1 MLETASDCL
10 LTFHIIINYNKNVKY
25 NDLTKVIKGPYFS
38 RSDLLSQG
46 QKIFD
51 YQLHLWVKKGYLLK
65 LRNGVYAFVKDRER
79 IKGEEIATLL
89 YQPSYLSLESAL
101 AWYGFIPEMVYARV
115 SVTARI
121 NRTFTN
127 VFGTFIYR
135 HLKAELF
142 WGYTEIKTDHG
153 HYLLAEPEKA
163 LLDYIYLNLSRIR
176 SDADF
181 ENLRLNAD
189 MLKEK
194 LDADKFLKYLSAFGV
209 KKMRVW
215 ALRCLH

>member
-1 MLETASDCL
+1 M
-10 LTFHIIINYNKNVKY
+10 KY
-25 NDLTKVIKGPYFS
+25 NDLLKVINGAYFS

-46 QKIFD
+46 QKIFG

-79 IKGEEIATLL
+79 IKSEEIATLL

-101 AWYGFIPEMVYARV
+101 AWYGLIPEMVYAHV

-189 MLKEK
+189 MLKER

-209 KKMRVW
+209 KKMRSW

>member
-1 MLETASDCL
+1 M
-10 LTFHIIINYNKNVKY
+10 KY
-25 NDLTKVIKGPYFS
+25 NDLLKVINGAYFS

-46 QKIFD
+46 QKIFG

-65 LRNGVYAFVKDRER
+65 LRNGFYAFVKDREK
-79 IKGEEIATLL
+79 IKSEEIATLL

-101 AWYGFIPEMVYARV
+101 AWYGLIPEMVYAHV

-189 MLKEK
+189 MLKER

-209 KKMRVW
+209 KKMRAW

>member
-1 MLETASDCL
+1 M
-10 LTFHIIINYNKNVKY
+10 
-25 NDLTKVIKGPYFS
+25 DLSKVIKGPYFS

-46 QKIFD
+46 QKIFG

-79 IKGEEIATLL
+79 IKGEEIAALL

-101 AWYGFIPEMVYARV
+101 AWYGFIPEMVYAHV

-127 VFGTFIYR
+127 DFGTFIYR

-142 WGYTEIKTDHG
+142 WGYIEIKTDYG

-163 LLDYIYLNLSRIR
+163 LLDYLYLNLFRIR

-181 ENLRLNAD
+181 ENIRLNAD
-189 MLKEK
+189 MLKER
-194 LDADKFLKYLSAFGV
+194 LDADKFLKYLSAFDV
-209 KKMRVW
+209 KRMKAW

>member
-1 MLETASDCL
+1 M
-10 LTFHIIINYNKNVKY
+10 TFQLIINYNKKVKY
-25 NDLTKVIKGPYFS
+25 NDLLKVINGAYFS

-46 QKIFD
+46 QKIFG

-79 IKGEEIATLL
+79 IKSEEIATLL

-101 AWYGFIPEMVYARV
+101 AWYGLIPEMVYAHV

-142 WGYTEIKTDHG
+142 WGYTEIKTDYG

-181 ENLRLNAD
+181 ENLRLNTD

-209 KKMRVW
+209 KKMRAW

>member
-1 MLETASDCL
+1 M
-10 LTFHIIINYNKNVKY
+10 KY
-25 NDLTKVIKGPYFS
+25 MDLSKVIKGPYFS

-46 QKIFD
+46 QKIFG

-79 IKGEEIATLL
+79 IKDEEIAALL

-101 AWYGFIPEMVYARV
+101 AWYGFIPEMVYAHV

-127 VFGTFIYR
+127 DFGTFIYR

-142 WGYTEIKTDHG
+142 WGYIEIKTDYG

-163 LLDYIYLNLSRIR
+163 LLDYLYLNLSRIR

-181 ENLRLNAD
+181 ENIRLNAD
-189 MLKEK
+189 MLKER
-194 LDADKFLKYLSAFGV
+194 LDADKFLKYLSAFDV
-209 KKMRVW
+209 KRMKAW

>member
-1 MLETASDCL
+1 M
-10 LTFHIIINYNKNVKY
+10 KY
-25 NDLTKVIKGPYFS
+25 IDLSKVIKGPYFS
-38 RSDLLSQG
+38 RSDLVSQG
-46 QKIFD
+46 QKIFG

-65 LRNGVYAFVKDRER
+65 LRNGVYAFAKDRER
-79 IKGEEIATLL
+79 IKGEEIAALI

-115 SVTARI
+115 SVTART

-127 VFGTFIYR
+127 DFGTFIYR
-135 HLKAELF
+135 HVKAELF
-142 WGYTEIKTDHG
+142 WGYVEIKTDHG

-163 LLDYIYLNLSRIR
+163 LLDYLYLNLSRIR

-181 ENLRLNAD
+181 ENIRLNSD
-189 MLKEK
+189 RLNER
-194 LDADKFLKYLSAFGV
+194 LDADKFLKYLSAFDV
-209 KKMRVW
+209 KKMKVW

>member
-1 MLETASDCL
+1 M
-10 LTFHIIINYNKNVKY
+10 KY
-25 NDLTKVIKGPYFS
+25 NDLLKVINGAYFS

-46 QKIFD
+46 QKIFG

-79 IKGEEIATLL
+79 IKSEEIATLL

-101 AWYGFIPEMVYARV
+101 AWYGLIPEMVYAHV

-142 WGYTEIKTDHG
+142 WGYTEIKTDYG

-189 MLKEK
+189 MLKER

-209 KKMRVW
+209 KKMRSW

>member
-1 MLETASDCL
+1 M
-10 LTFHIIINYNKNVKY
+10 KY
-25 NDLTKVIKGPYFS
+25 NDLLKVINGAYFS

-46 QKIFD
+46 QKIFG

-65 LRNGVYAFVKDRER
+65 LRNGFYAFVKDREK
-79 IKGEEIATLL
+79 IKSEEIATLL

-101 AWYGFIPEMVYARV
+101 AWYGLIPEMVYAHV

-209 KKMRVW
+209 KKMKAW

>member
-1 MLETASDCL
+1 
-10 LTFHIIINYNKNVKY
+10 VKY
-25 NDLTKVIKGPYFS
+25 NDLLKIINRAYFS

-46 QKIFD
+46 QKIFG

-65 LRNGVYAFVKDRER
+65 LRNGIYAFVKDRER
-79 IKGEEIATLL
+79 IKSEEIASLL
-89 YQPSYLSLESAL
+89 YQPSYLSLESAM
-101 AWYGFIPEMVYARV
+101 AWYGFIPEIVYAHV

-135 HLKAELF
+135 HLKAELY
-142 WGYTEIKTDHG
+142 WGYKEIKTDRG

-189 MLKEK
+189 MLKER
-194 LDADKFLKYLSAFGV
+194 LDADKFLKYLSAYGV
-209 KKMRVW
+209 KRMRVW

>member
-1 MLETASDCL
+1 M
-10 LTFHIIINYNKNVKY
+10 KY
-25 NDLTKVIKGPYFS
+25 NDLLKVINGAYFS

-46 QKIFD
+46 QKIFG

-65 LRNGVYAFVKDRER
+65 LRNGFYAFVKDREK
-79 IKGEEIATLL
+79 IKSEEIATLL

-101 AWYGFIPEMVYARV
+101 AWYGLIPEMVYAHI

-189 MLKEK
+189 MLKER
-194 LDADKFLKYLSAFGV
+194 LDADKFFKYLSAFGV
-209 KKMRVW
+209 KKMRAW

>member
-1 MLETASDCL
+1 M
-10 LTFHIIINYNKNVKY
+10 KY
-25 NDLTKVIKGPYFS
+25 NDLLKVINGAYFS

-46 QKIFD
+46 QKIFG

-65 LRNGVYAFVKDRER
+65 LRNGFYAFVKDREK
-79 IKGEEIATLL
+79 IKSEEIATLL

-101 AWYGFIPEMVYARV
+101 AWYGLIPEMVYAHI

-189 MLKEK
+189 MLKER

-209 KKMRVW
+209 KKMRAW

>member
-1 MLETASDCL
+1 MKYSDL
-10 LTFHIIINYNKNVKY
+10 S
-25 NDLTKVIKGPYFS
+25 KVIKGPYFS
-38 RSDLLSQG
+38 RSDLVSRG
-46 QKIFD
+46 QKIFG

-65 LRNGVYAFVKDRER
+65 LRNGIYAFVKDRER
-79 IKGEEIATLL
+79 ITGEEIAALL

-115 SVTARI
+115 SVTART

-127 VFGTFIYR
+127 DFGTFIYR
-135 HLKAELF
+135 HVKAELF
-142 WGYTEIKTDHG
+142 WGYVEIKTDLG
-153 HYLLAEPEKA
+153 HYLLAELEKA
-163 LLDYIYLNLSRIR
+163 LLDYLYLNLSRIR

-189 MLKEK
+189 RLKET
-194 LDADKFLKYLSAFGV
+194 LDADKFLKYLSAFDV
-209 KKMRVW
+209 KRMKAW

>member
-1 MLETASDCL
+1 M
-10 LTFHIIINYNKNVKY
+10 KY
-25 NDLTKVIKGPYFS
+25 NDLSKVIKGPYFS

-79 IKGEEIATLL
+79 IKGEEIAALL

-121 NRTFTN
+121 NRTFIN
-127 VFGTFIYR
+127 DFGTFIYR
-135 HLKAELF
+135 RLKAELF
-142 WGYTEIKTDHG
+142 WGYVEIKTDHG

-181 ENLRLNAD
+181 ENIRLNAD
-189 MLKEK
+189 RLKER
-194 LDADKFLKYLSAFGV
+194 LDADKFLKYLSAFDV
-209 KKMRVW
+209 KRMKAW

>member
-1 MLETASDCL
+1 M
-10 LTFHIIINYNKNVKY
+10 KY
-25 NDLTKVIKGPYFS
+25 NDLSKVIQGSYFS

-101 AWYGFIPEMVYARV
+101 AWYGLIPELVYAHV
-115 SVTARI
+115 SVTNRI

-142 WGYTEIKTDHG
+142 WGYKEIKTDYG

-189 MLKEK
+189 MLKER
-194 LDADKFLKYLSAFGV
+194 LDADKFLKYLSAYAV
-209 KKMRVW
+209 KKMRAW

>member
-1 MLETASDCL
+1 M
-10 LTFHIIINYNKNVKY
+10 KY
-25 NDLTKVIKGPYFS
+25 NDLLKIINGAYFS
-38 RSDLLSQG
+38 RNDLLSQG
-46 QKIFD
+46 QKIFG

-65 LRNGVYAFVKDRER
+65 LRNGIYAFVKDRER
-79 IKGEEIATLL
+79 IKSEEIATLL
-89 YQPSYLSLESAL
+89 YQPSYLSLESAM
-101 AWYGFIPEMVYARV
+101 AWYGFIPEIVYSHV

-127 VFGTFIYR
+127 DFGTFIYR

-142 WGYTEIKTDHG
+142 WGYTEIKTDQG

-163 LLDYIYLNLSRIR
+163 LLDYIYLNLSRIS

-189 MLKEK
+189 MLKER

-209 KKMRVW
+209 KKMRAW

>member
-1 MLETASDCL
+1 MQNSG
-10 LTFHIIINYNKNVKY
+10 NKNMKY
-25 NDLTKVIKGPYFS
+25 NDLSKVIQGSYFS

-51 YQLHLWVKKGYLLK
+51 YQLHLWVKKDYLLK

-101 AWYGFIPEMVYARV
+101 AWYGFIPEMVYAHV

-127 VFGTFIYR
+127 VLGTFIYR

-181 ENLRLNAD
+181 ENIRLNAD
-189 MLKEK
+189 MLKER

-209 KKMRVW
+209 KKMNAW
-215 ALRCLH
+215 ALQCLH

>member
-1 MLETASDCL
+1 M
-10 LTFHIIINYNKNVKY
+10 KY
-25 NDLTKVIKGPYFS
+25 NDLSKVIKGPYFS

-46 QKIFD
+46 QKIFG

-79 IKGEEIATLL
+79 IKGEEIAALL

-115 SVTARI
+115 SVTART

-127 VFGTFIYR
+127 DFGTFIYR

-142 WGYTEIKTDHG
+142 WGYIEIKTDHG

-163 LLDYIYLNLSRIR
+163 LLDYLYLNLSRIR

-181 ENLRLNAD
+181 ENIRLNAD
-189 MLKEK
+189 MLKER
-194 LDADKFLKYLSAFGV
+194 LDADKFLKYLSAFGGI
-209 KKMRVW
+209 KMKAW

>member
-1 MLETASDCL
+1 M
-10 LTFHIIINYNKNVKY
+10 KY
-25 NDLTKVIKGPYFS
+25 NDLSRVIKGPYFS

-65 LRNGVYAFVKDRER
+65 LRNGVYAFVKDREK
-79 IKGEEIATLL
+79 IKGEEIAALL

-121 NRTFTN
+121 NRTFIN
-127 VFGTFIYR
+127 DFGTFIYR
-135 HLKAELF
+135 RLKAELF
-142 WGYTEIKTDHG
+142 WGYVEIKTDHG

-181 ENLRLNAD
+181 ENIRLNAD
-189 MLKEK
+189 RLKER
-194 LDADKFLKYLSAFGV
+194 LDADKFLKYLSAFDV
-209 KKMRVW
+209 KRMKAW

>member
-1 MLETASDCL
+1 M
-10 LTFHIIINYNKNVKY
+10 KY
-25 NDLTKVIKGPYFS
+25 NDLSKVIKGSYFS

-101 AWYGFIPEMVYARV
+101 AWYGFIPEMVYAHV

-181 ENLRLNAD
+181 ENIRLNAD
-189 MLKEK
+189 MLKER

-209 KKMRVW
+209 KK
-215 ALRCLH
+215 

>member
-1 MLETASDCL
+1 M
-10 LTFHIIINYNKNVKY
+10 TFHIIINNNKIVKY
-25 NDLTKVIKGPYFS
+25 NDLSKVIKGPYFS

-46 QKIFD
+46 QKIFG

-79 IKGEEIATLL
+79 IKGEEIAALL

-115 SVTARI
+115 SVTART

-127 VFGTFIYR
+127 DFGTFIYR

-142 WGYTEIKTDHG
+142 WGYIETKTDHG

-163 LLDYIYLNLSRIR
+163 LLDYLYLNLSRIR

-181 ENLRLNAD
+181 ENIRLNAD
-189 MLKEK
+189 MLKER
-194 LDADKFLKYLSAFGV
+194 LDADKFLKYLSAFGGI
-209 KKMRVW
+209 KMKAW

>member
-1 MLETASDCL
+1 M
-10 LTFHIIINYNKNVKY
+10 KY
-25 NDLTKVIKGPYFS
+25 NDLSKVIQGSYFS

-101 AWYGFIPEMVYARV
+101 AWYGFIPEMVYAHV

-127 VFGTFIYR
+127 AFGTFIYR
-135 HLKAELF
+135 HIKAELF

-153 HYLLAEPEKA
+153 HYLLAHFRKSGSVF
-163 LLDYIYLNLSRIR
+163 D
-176 SDADF
+176 
-181 ENLRLNAD
+181 
-189 MLKEK
+189 
-194 LDADKFLKYLSAFGV
+194 
-209 KKMRVW
+209 
-215 ALRCLH
+215 

>member
-1 MLETASDCL
+1 M
-10 LTFHIIINYNKNVKY
+10 KY
-25 NDLTKVIKGPYFS
+25 NDLLKVINGAYFS
-38 RSDLLSQG
+38 RNDLLSLG
-46 QKIFD
+46 QKIFG

-79 IKGEEIATLL
+79 IKSEEIATLL

-101 AWYGFIPEMVYARV
+101 ALYGLIPEMVYAHV

-142 WGYTEIKTDHG
+142 WGYTEIKTAHG

-189 MLKEK
+189 VLKER

-209 KKMRVW
+209 KKMRAW